1 MRRSKEQTADTRQ
14 RIIKETATL
23 IREKGLER
31 ASVANLMDAAGM
43 THGGFYK
50 HFPSKDELVTEAIA
64 TIFREHHNGLLG
76 DSEAQRKRAMRS
88 YIEAYLSL
96 GHIYTLGE
104 GCAVAALASD
114 VVKLS
119 GAAQDAM
126 MKGTKE
132 TINRLA
138 ELINQPKQEQ
148 RQLQAIEL
156 FCTLVGTIVV
166 ARALSGEPTIQEKV
180 LKTMRKSQTVKR
192 LLSVAE

>member
-1 MRRSKEQTADTRQ
+1 
-14 RIIKETATL
+14 
-23 IREKGLER
+23 
-31 ASVANLMDAAGM
+31 
-43 THGGFYK
+43 
-50 HFPSKDELVTEAIA
+50 
-64 TIFREHHNGLLG
+64 
-76 DSEAQRKRAMRS
+76 MRS